1 MQPKYVSSTELAEH
15 FSVSVPTVRL
25 WMRKHKIPPNLY
37 VKVGTAYRFMLA
49 EIEQHFFDENARR
62 RAAKAGGPMPEEAPV
77 QQAAEPVIEESVV
90 EEEQELLP
98 FDADDDL

>member
-15 FSVSVPTVRL
+15 FSVSVATVRL
-25 WMRKHKIPPNLY
+25 WMRKHKIPSNLY
-37 VKVGTAYRFMLA
+37 IKVGTAYRFMLA

-62 RAAKAGGPMPEEAPV
+62 RAAKTGEPMPEEAPV
-77 QQAAEPVIEESVV
+77 QQAAEPVIEEPVV

-98 FDADDDL
+98 FDADDDI